1 MRKNLYIK
9 HPLVLKKLETV
20 DNQSKYVTNL
30 ILDDIK
36 QRNNSVN
43 KDEVIRI
50 IKEYLSK
57 ETTDEAISPEL
68 RQSISSILKQQ
79 I

>member
-43 KDEVIRI
+43 KDEVIKI

-57 ETTDEAISPEL
+57 GNNIEEGTSEL

-79 I
+79 V

>member
-9 HPLVLKKLETV
+9 HPLALKKLETV

-43 KDEVIRI
+43 KDEVIKI

-57 ETTDEAISPEL
+57 GNNIEEGTSEL